1 MLFWPRAPDA
11 TGGPAYDDPRSSE
24 AWRRSERRRAAV
36 DRAVEGARRLLRD
49 GRRFEAAELLDR
61 CMRIL
66 ARHQAD
72 DPQLAER
79 RAYAHDRSTGDGQ
92 TSLQPEVL
100 QRVITWL
107 TREELIA
114 GERELADNRPWAAAK
129 RFAAAEAIDPRGTRA
144 AMLQAL
150 ALQRAAHRA
159 EGRATIEN
167 TVELHRAERYLRR
180 AAALVTRAATD
191 PALSTPSGE
200 LATRIDAQLAEL
212 KQAQAVATRMS
223 AARACLT
230 DYNTFVRHYNENP
243 LRNPLDYA
251 NFRSSLAAL
260 GGRVNRLRRTC
271 PAESQEGRLLSELAD
286 GVADMQR
293 KLPF

>member
-1 MLFWPRAPDA
+1 V
-11 TGGPAYDDPRSSE
+11 PADLPGSPVYDDPRNSD

-36 DRAVEGARRLLRD
+36 DRAVEGARQLLRD

-61 CMRIL
+61 CMRVL
-66 ARHQAD
+66 ARHEAD

-100 QRVITWL
+100 QRVIVWL
-107 TREELIA
+107 TREEFEA
-114 GERELADNRPWAAAK
+114 GERELAANRPWAAAK

-150 ALQRAAHRA
+150 ALQRAARRA
-159 EGRATIEN
+159 EGRATAEN
-167 TVELHRAERYLRR
+167 AAELHKAERYLRR
-180 AAALVTRAATD
+180 AAALVARAAAD
-191 PALSTPSGE
+191 PALRVRTGV
-200 LATRIDAQLAEL
+200 LTARIDTQLAEL
-212 KQAQAVATRMS
+212 KQAQAVGARLA
-223 AARACLT
+223 AARACLA
-230 DYNTFVRHYNENP
+230 DYNVFVRHYNENP

-260 GGRVNRLRRTC
+260 GGRINRLLRRC
-271 PAESQEGRLLSELAD
+271 PAHSEEARLLTRLAE
-286 GVADMQR
+286 GVAGMQR
-293 KLPF
+293 DLPF